1 MNVSLT
7 PKLEKWVS
15 TKVASGQY
23 TSASEVVREALRTL
37 AERETLRERLNRDI
51 AVGMAEIQRGE
62 TIPGSKVFAAIR
74 SRSKSRKAT

>member
-7 PKLEKWVS
+7 PQLEKWVN
-15 TKVASGQY
+15 TKVATGRY

-51 AVGMAEIQRGE
+51 AVGLAQIQRGE
-62 TIPGSKVFAAIR
+62 TVSGVKVFSALRA
-74 SRSKSRKAT
+74 RSKSRKGT